1 VKIID
6 PVDYFEIPVEWINRA
21 RIPLDELESRIL
33 SGRYVLLSD
42 GSLLRRGYT
51 TGTTAAAAAKAA
63 VISLERDIS
72 ETSVLTPV
80 GIRVF
85 LPVHTKKGKALAIKD
100 SGDYAGDVTQGIEII
115 AQAKENDTILIKA
128 GSGVGSKNGIPAINP
143 SPMKQIEQAITEALG
158 ETGLKGA
165 IVTISIPKGKEVARK
180 TLNEKIGVKGGLSIL
195 GTTGFVEP
203 WNEHLGEM
211 KEELIGK
218 ADKLVLTTGR
228 IGMRFSSMLFP
239 EYTVILIGSDIS
251 RGLAAAKGEVI
262 ICGLP
267 GLILKWANA
276 DFLKNS
282 GYLTVQEMIDTNP
295 GNPIIDRALEEAA
308 KASGKRVVLLNRN
321 GTILRDS
328 GEKNARQELL
338 NRGSSIGKHPKGKGS
353 S

>member
-1 VKIID
+1 MID
-6 PVDYFEIPVEWINRA
+6 PVDNFEIPVEWIDRA
-21 RIPLDELESRIL
+21 RIPFDELKSKIL

-42 GSLLRRGYT
+42 GSLLQRGYT

-63 VISLERDIS
+63 VISLVRDIS
-72 ETSVLTPV
+72 ETSVLTPI

-85 LPVHTKKGKALAIKD
+85 LPVHATKGKACAIKD
-100 SGDYAGDVTQGIEII
+100 SGDHAQDVTRGIEIR
-115 AQAKENDTILIKA
+115 AQAKENETILVRA
-128 GSGVGSKNGIPAINP
+128 GIGVGSKNGIPAINP
-143 SPMKQIEQAITEALG
+143 SPQEQIAKAIREALD
-158 ETGLKGA
+158 ETGLRGA
-165 IVTISIPKGKEVARK
+165 VVTISIPQGKEIARK

-211 KEELIGK
+211 KEELIEK

-267 GLILKWANA
+267 GLILKWANG

-282 GYLTVQEMIDTNP
+282 GYLTIQELIDANP
-295 GNPIIDRALEEAA
+295 GNPFIDIALEKAV

-328 GEKNARQELL
+328 GDTAGTAGINTRTTQQWVSSAEKR
-338 NRGSSIGKHPKGKGS
+338 KG
-353 S
+353 

>member
-1 VKIID
+1 MID
-6 PVDYFEIPVEWINRA
+6 PVDNFEIPDEWIDRA
-21 RIPLDELESRIL
+21 KIPLDELKSRIL

-42 GSLLRRGYT
+42 GSLLQRGYT

-63 VISLERDIS
+63 VISLFRDIS

-85 LPVHTKKGKALAIKD
+85 IPVHAKKGKASAIKD
-100 SGDYAGDVTQGIEII
+100 SGDHAMDVTRGIEIR
-115 AQAKENDTILIKA
+115 AQAKENETVLIMA
-128 GSGVGSKNGIPAINP
+128 GPGIGSKNGRPAINP
-143 SPMKQIEQAITEALG
+143 SPMEQIEQAITEALE
-158 ETGLKGA
+158 ETGAKGA
-165 IVTISIPKGKEVARK
+165 AVTISIPQGRDIAGK
-180 TLNEKIGVKGGLSIL
+180 TLNEKIGIKGGLSIL

-211 KEELIGK
+211 KEELIKK
-218 ADKLVLTTGR
+218 AAKLVLTTGR

-267 GLILKWANA
+267 GLIMKWANA
-276 DFLKNS
+276 DILKNS
-282 GYLTVQEMIDTNP
+282 GYLTIQELIDTNP
-295 GNPIIDRALEEAA
+295 GNPIIDRALDEAV
-308 KASGKRVVLLNRN
+308 KVSGKRVVLLNRN

-328 GEKNARQELL
+328 EANSREIHSEREG
-338 NRGSSIGKHPKGKGS
+338 
-353 S
+353 